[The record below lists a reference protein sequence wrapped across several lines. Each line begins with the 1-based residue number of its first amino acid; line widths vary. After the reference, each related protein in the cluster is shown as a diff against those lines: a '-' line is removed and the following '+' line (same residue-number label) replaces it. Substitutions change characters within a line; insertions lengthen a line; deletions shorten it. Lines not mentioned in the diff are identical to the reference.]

1 MTAPVTE
8 PKPKNW
14 LQRAWSPEPT
24 LGHLIFD
31 FAFGVVAP
39 LLCLYFDP
47 GLFRSNDPCFGPLLG
62 GTGPFV
68 YVAIGSGTFLLAIWL
83 IANRWIT
90 KGRSL
95 FAGAFLGGTI
105 FAFLLGLAMLP
116 FSLIGLLLFGLGAL
130 GVMPFLVALVYWRNA
145 RMAWSEVGAVNNT
158 LRFALAIAGFV
169 FVFGLPTLTTQY
181 APGIFSGIVF
191 SNTRPCPASS
201 D

>member
-1 MTAPVTE
+1 M
-8 PKPKNW
+8 
-14 LQRAWSPEPT
+14 
-24 LGHLIFD
+24 
-31 FAFGVVAP
+31 
-39 LLCLYFDP
+39 
-47 GLFRSNDPCFGPLLG
+47 G

-90 KGRSL
+90 KGRTL

-130 GVMPFLVALVYWRNA
+130 GFMPFLVALVYWRNA
-145 RMAWSEVGAVNNT
+145 RMAWAEVETGNSALRLT
-158 LRFALAIAGFV
+158 LVILGFV
-169 FVFGLPTLTTQY
+169 FVLGQPTLTSRY
-181 APGIFSGIVF
+181 APGLFSGIAF
-191 SNTRPCPASS
+191 ENTRSCPAST